1 MKKLFVILAV
11 ASMMLVGFGC
21 KRNGG
26 SVDAPNSEVVTPVD
40 TLAPSDSL
48 VVDGVVDTK
57 CEGDCECDSETPCD
71 NCESETAE

>member
-1 MKKLFVILAV
+1 MKKLFVILAA
-11 ASMMLVGFGC
+11 ASMMLVVGC

-26 SVDAPNSEVVTPVD
+26 SVDVPNSEVVTPVD

-57 CEGDCECDSETPCD
+57 CEDDCECDSETPCD
-71 NCESETAE
+71 NCEGETTE